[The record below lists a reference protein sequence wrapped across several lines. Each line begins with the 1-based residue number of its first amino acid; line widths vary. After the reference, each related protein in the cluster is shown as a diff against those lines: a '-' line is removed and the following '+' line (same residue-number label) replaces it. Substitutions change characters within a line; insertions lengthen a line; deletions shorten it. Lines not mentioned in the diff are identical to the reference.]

1 MLLAEARDQVV
12 GAVEVRENRHISLL
26 FVEGRLQRRGIARS
40 LLKAAVGICLMA
52 APGVRELT
60 VNASPNAVLAY
71 ERLGFTPAGPEQT
84 VNGIRFIPMAL
95 ALPVAQAA

>member
-1 MLLAEARDQVV
+1 
-12 GAVEVRENRHISLL
+12 
-26 FVEGRLQRRGIARS
+26 
-40 LLKAAVGICLMA
+40 MA